1 MQHQQGRYQQWYRPL
16 SYQRKLT
23 MFRKTRTFTNDTE
36 ATLNKDTGL
45 KAAKI
50 GAVIGARYGPYGALV
65 GGIAGFVVGF
75 VADEVMD
82 D

>member
-1 MQHQQGRYQQWYRPL
+1 
-16 SYQRKLT
+16 
-23 MFRKTRTFTNDTE
+23 MFSKTRTFTSDTE
-36 ATLNKDTGL
+36 AALNKDTGL

-75 VADEVMD
+75 VADEVILHNLS
-82 D
+82 